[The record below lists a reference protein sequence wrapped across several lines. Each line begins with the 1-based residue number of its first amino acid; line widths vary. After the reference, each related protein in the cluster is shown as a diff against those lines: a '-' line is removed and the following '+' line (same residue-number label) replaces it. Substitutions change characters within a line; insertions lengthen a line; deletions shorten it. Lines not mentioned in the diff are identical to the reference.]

1 MDDYK
6 PNSYKYKEQQKALT
20 SDKKIEKVVKGT
32 VKTRKRNGV
41 TKLKDVFVNE
51 DAKNVKSYIFSDV
64 LVPAIKKLL
73 YDIVNDG
80 ASMLLFGN
88 TSAGRKKTI
97 GSNVSYRQFYDSKV
111 EDRRP
116 VSSSRFDYE
125 DLIFESR
132 GEAEAAL
139 SKMDEVIDVYGTV
152 SVADLYD
159 MCDLTAPYTSNR
171 YGWSNIQTAEVARL
185 RDGGYVLKLPRALP
199 ISK

>member
-97 GSNVSYRQFYDSKV
+97 GSNVSYRQFYDAKV
-111 EDRRP
+111 EDRRS
-116 VSSSRFDYE
+116 VSSSRFDYD

-159 MCDLTAPYTSNR
+159 MCELTAPYTSNR

>member
-6 PNSYKYKEQQKALT
+6 PNSYKYKEQQKALA

-51 DAKNVKSYIFSDV
+51 DTKNVKSYIFRDV
-64 LVPAIKKLL
+64 FVPAIKKLL

-88 TSAGRKKTI
+88 TSTGRKKTI
-97 GSNVSYRQFYDSKV
+97 GSNVSYRQFYDTKV
-111 EDRRP
+111 EDRRS
-116 VSSSRFDYE
+116 VSSSRFDYD

-139 SKMDEVIDVYGTV
+139 SKMGEVIDVYGTV

>member
-6 PNSYKYKEQQKALT
+6 PNSYKYKEQQKTLT
-20 SDKKIEKVVKGT
+20 TDKKIEKVVNGT

-97 GSNVSYRQFYDSKV
+97 GSNVSYRQFYDTKV

-116 VSSSRFDYE
+116 VSSSRFDYD

>member
-97 GSNVSYRQFYDSKV
+97 GSNVSYRQFYDTKV

>member
-20 SDKKIEKVVKGT
+20 TDKKIEKVVKGT

-64 LVPAIKKLL
+64 LVPAIKKLI

-88 TSAGRKKTI
+88 TSSGRKKTI

-116 VSSSRFDYE
+116 VSSSRFDYD

>member
-20 SDKKIEKVVKGT
+20 TDKKIEKVVKGT

-97 GSNVSYRQFYDSKV
+97 GSNVSYRQFYDTKV
-111 EDRRP
+111 EDRRS

>member
-6 PNSYKYKEQQKALT
+6 PNSYKYKEQQKTLT

-64 LVPAIKKLL
+64 LVPAIKKLI

-88 TSAGRKKTI
+88 TSSGRKKTI

-116 VSSSRFDYE
+116 VSSSRFDYD

-159 MCDLTAPYTSNR
+159 MCELTAPYTSNR

>member
-20 SDKKIEKVVKGT
+20 TDKKIEKVVKGT

-64 LVPAIKKLL
+64 LVPAIKKLI

-88 TSAGRKKTI
+88 TSSGRKKTI
-97 GSNVSYRQFYDSKV
+97 GSNVSYRQFYDPKV

-116 VSSSRFDYE
+116 VSSSRFDYD

-159 MCDLTAPYTSNR
+159 MCELTAPYTSNR

>member
-51 DAKNVKSYIFSDV
+51 DTKNVKSYIFSDV

-97 GSNVSYRQFYDSKV
+97 GSNVSYRQIYDAKV

-116 VSSSRFDYE
+116 ISSSRLDYD

>member
-51 DAKNVKSYIFSDV
+51 DTKNVKSYIFSDV

>member
-1 MDDYK
+1 M
-6 PNSYKYKEQQKALT
+6 
-20 SDKKIEKVVKGT
+20 
-32 VKTRKRNGV
+32 
-41 TKLKDVFVNE
+41 
-51 DAKNVKSYIFSDV
+51 
-64 LVPAIKKLL
+64 
-73 YDIVNDG
+73 
-80 ASMLLFGN
+80 
-88 TSAGRKKTI
+88 
-97 GSNVSYRQFYDSKV
+97 
-111 EDRRP
+111 
-116 VSSSRFDYE
+116 
-125 DLIFESR
+125 IFESR

>member
-97 GSNVSYRQFYDSKV
+97 GANVSYRQFYDSKV

-116 VSSSRFDYE
+116 VSSSRFDYD

-159 MCDLTAPYTSNR
+159 MCELTAPYTSNR

>member
-88 TSAGRKKTI
+88 TSSGRKKTI

>member
-20 SDKKIEKVVKGT
+20 TDKKIEKVVKGT

-116 VSSSRFDYE
+116 VSSSRFDYD

>member
-6 PNSYKYKEQQKALT
+6 PNSYKYKEQQKTLT

-88 TSAGRKKTI
+88 TSSGRKKTI

>member
-1 MDDYK
+1 M
-6 PNSYKYKEQQKALT
+6 
-20 SDKKIEKVVKGT
+20 
-32 VKTRKRNGV
+32 
-41 TKLKDVFVNE
+41 
-51 DAKNVKSYIFSDV
+51 
-64 LVPAIKKLL
+64 PAIKKLI

-88 TSAGRKKTI
+88 TSSGRKKTI

-111 EDRRP
+111 EDHRP
-116 VSSSRFDYE
+116 VSSSRFDYD

-159 MCDLTAPYTSNR
+159 MCELTAPYTSNK

>member
-6 PNSYKYKEQQKALT
+6 PNSYKYKEQQKTLT
-20 SDKKIEKVVKGT
+20 TDKKIEKVVNGT

-88 TSAGRKKTI
+88 TSSGRKKTI

>member
-20 SDKKIEKVVKGT
+20 TDKKIEKVVKGT

-116 VSSSRFDYE
+116 VSSSRFDYD

-159 MCDLTAPYTSNR
+159 MCELTAPYTSNK

>member
-20 SDKKIEKVVKGT
+20 TDKKIEKVVKGT

-97 GSNVSYRQFYDSKV
+97 GSNVSYRQFYDTKV

-116 VSSSRFDYE
+116 VSSSKFDYE

>member
-51 DAKNVKSYIFSDV
+51 DTKNVKSYILRDV

-97 GSNVSYRQFYDSKV
+97 GSNVSYRQFYDTKID
-111 EDRRP
+111 DRRP
-116 VSSSRFDYE
+116 ISSSRFDYD

-159 MCDLTAPYTSNR
+159 MCELTAPYTSNK

>member
-20 SDKKIEKVVKGT
+20 TDKKIEKVVKGT

-97 GSNVSYRQFYDSKV
+97 GPNVSYRQFYDSKV

>member
-51 DAKNVKSYIFSDV
+51 DTKNVKSYIFKDV

-97 GSNVSYRQFYDSKV
+97 GSNVSYRQFYDTKV
-111 EDRRP
+111 DDRRP
-116 VSSSRFDYE
+116 VPSSRFDYD

-132 GEAEAAL
+132 GEAEAIL
-139 SKMDEVIDVYGTV
+139 SRMDEVIDVYGSVT
-152 SVADLYD
+152 VADLYD
-159 MCDLTAPYTSNR
+159 MCELTAPYTSNK

>member
-20 SDKKIEKVVKGT
+20 TDKKIEKVVKGT

-64 LVPAIKKLL
+64 LVPAIKKLI

-88 TSAGRKKTI
+88 TSSGRKKTI

-116 VSSSRFDYE
+116 VSSSRFDYD

-159 MCDLTAPYTSNR
+159 MCELTAPYTSNK

-185 RDGGYVLKLPRALP
+185 RDRGYVLKLPRALP

>member
-20 SDKKIEKVVKGT
+20 TDKKTEKVVKGT

-88 TSAGRKKTI
+88 TSSGRKKTI

>member
-20 SDKKIEKVVKGT
+20 TDKKIEKVVKGT

>member
-51 DAKNVKSYIFSDV
+51 DAKNVKSYIFSDA
-64 LVPAIKKLL
+64 LVPAIKKLI

-88 TSAGRKKTI
+88 TSSGRKKTI
-97 GSNVSYRQFYDSKV
+97 GSNVSYRQFYDTKV

-116 VSSSRFDYE
+116 VSSSRFDYD

-132 GEAEAAL
+132 GEAEATL

>member
-20 SDKKIEKVVKGT
+20 ADKKIEKVVKGT

-64 LVPAIKKLL
+64 LVPAIKKLI

-88 TSAGRKKTI
+88 TSSGRKKTI

-116 VSSSRFDYE
+116 VSSSRFDYD

-159 MCDLTAPYTSNR
+159 MCELTAPYTSNK

>member
-51 DAKNVKSYIFSDV
+51 DTKNVKSYIFSDV

-116 VSSSRFDYE
+116 VSSSRFDYD

-171 YGWSNIQTAEVARL
+171 YGWSSIQTAEVARL

>member
-64 LVPAIKKLL
+64 LVPAIKKLI

-88 TSAGRKKTI
+88 TSSGRKKTI
-97 GSNVSYRQFYDSKV
+97 GSNVSYRQFYDTKV

-116 VSSSRFDYE
+116 VSSSRFDYD

-159 MCDLTAPYTSNR
+159 MCELTAPYTSNK

>member
-20 SDKKIEKVVKGT
+20 PDKKIEKVVKGA

-88 TSAGRKKTI
+88 TSSGRKKTI

>member
-20 SDKKIEKVVKGT
+20 ADKKIEKVVKGT

-51 DAKNVKSYIFSDV
+51 DAKNIKSYIFSDV

-88 TSAGRKKTI
+88 TSSCRKKTI
-97 GSNVSYRQFYDSKV
+97 GTNVSYRQFYVSKV

-116 VSSSRFDYE
+116 VSSSRFDYD

-139 SKMDEVIDVYGTV
+139 SKMDEVIDAYGTV

-159 MCDLTAPYTSNR
+159 MCELTAPYTSNK

>member
-64 LVPAIKKLL
+64 LVPAIKKLI

-88 TSAGRKKTI
+88 TSSGRKKTI

>member
-20 SDKKIEKVVKGT
+20 TDKKIEKVVKGT

-88 TSAGRKKTI
+88 TSSGRKKTI

>member
-88 TSAGRKKTI
+88 TSSGRKKTI

-116 VSSSRFDYE
+116 VSSSRFDYD

-159 MCDLTAPYTSNR
+159 MCELTAPYTSNR

>member
-20 SDKKIEKVVKGT
+20 TDKKIEKVVKGT

-64 LVPAIKKLL
+64 LVPAIKKLI

-88 TSAGRKKTI
+88 TSSGRKKTI

-159 MCDLTAPYTSNR
+159 MCELTAPYTSNR

>member
-20 SDKKIEKVVKGT
+20 TDKKIEKVVKGT

-88 TSAGRKKTI
+88 TSSGRKKTI

-116 VSSSRFDYE
+116 VSSSRFDYD

-159 MCDLTAPYTSNR
+159 MCELTAPYTSNK

>member
-6 PNSYKYKEQQKALT
+6 PNSYKYKEQQKTLT

-97 GSNVSYRQFYDSKV
+97 GSNVSYRQFYDTKV

>member
-20 SDKKIEKVVKGT
+20 ADKKIEKVVKGT

-51 DAKNVKSYIFSDV
+51 DAKNIKSYIFSDV

-88 TSAGRKKTI
+88 TSSGRTKTI

-139 SKMDEVIDVYGTV
+139 SKMDEVIDAYGTV

-159 MCDLTAPYTSNR
+159 MCELTAPYTSNK